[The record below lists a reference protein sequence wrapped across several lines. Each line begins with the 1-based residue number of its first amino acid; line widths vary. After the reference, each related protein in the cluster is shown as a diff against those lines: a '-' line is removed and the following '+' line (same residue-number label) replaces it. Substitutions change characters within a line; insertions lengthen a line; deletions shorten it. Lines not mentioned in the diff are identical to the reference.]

1 MSSTHS
7 TLFWIVAIVW
17 GAVTTSPASENGNA
31 FRTWRDREGNPFQ
44 ARLINFNPQTTAVTL
59 RSPCG
64 EVGRFPLMAFSP
76 NDQDFIRASF
86 VPRIWTSADGRKTDP
101 LMYGGMEGTRV
112 RLLAKSGNPFRTE
125 FANLSP
131 ADQAF
136 LRRIDPEVVPQ
147 RLRVADNASG
157 NSPAPSAGTEPEPV
171 VDADPN
177 PIHAGL
183 VRRYAE
189 PRTWLIDDVALP
201 ESRFISRQNGSV
213 LLALHDG
220 AQRTVPVTSLSEN
233 DVDYIREFEARIRAL
248 TQEHP
253 WQSAIIRV
261 GASGQNR
268 LQVRGISL
276 SSDGRRLAVTYRGYH
291 HREVHALRYFDA
303 ASGTLLGTHE
313 IPERMRSAV
322 GGSQGFAFLDAEDAV
337 ALTDVEQTRGQQTF
351 HSYRVVVAS
360 LGGNVL
366 RISPPIGATTG
377 RSSVRALR
385 VSPDGSQIALAY
397 HVNNAQSHSTSV
409 EVAILDTATLERL
422 HAFTAPVSI
431 DRSMNARPSL
441 AFSPDGRRLA
451 MLYFNQHLAMWD
463 LATDRE
469 IPIFQRVSNSHP
481 IIQFDDTGSGLITFG
496 ARSAS
501 IIDLAGGG
509 TRDLPLPDRSAQ
521 PLTFS
526 RTQPLFATSGSGA
539 DPDCIIVL
547 RELRLHQTVQRLTGH
562 RSTVVQLTFAENGER
577 LASLDQD
584 GIVRVWDITQAY

>member
-1 MSSTHS
+1 S
-7 TLFWIVAIVW
+7 L
-17 GAVTTSPASENGNA
+17 
-31 FRTWRDREGNPFQ
+31 
-44 ARLINFNPQTTAVTL
+44 
-59 RSPCG
+59 
-64 EVGRFPLMAFSP
+64 
-76 NDQDFIRASF
+76 NDQDFIRVSF

-101 LMYGGMEGTRV
+101 LMYGGMEGTQV
-112 RLLAKSGNPFRTE
+112 RLLPKTGSPQRTA

-131 ADQAF
+131 GDQAF
-136 LRRIDPEVVPQ
+136 LRRIDPEAVPQ
-147 RLRVADNASG
+147 QPQAAGDVPS
-157 NSPAPSAGTEPEPV
+157 SPPSPSNGTAPEPA
-171 VDADPN
+171 VDVDPN
-177 PIHAGL
+177 PIHADL
-183 VRRYAE
+183 IRRYAE
-189 PRTWLIDDVALP
+189 PRTWLIDGVPLP
-201 ESRFISRQNGSV
+201 RSRFISQQNGSV

-220 AQRTVPVTSLSEN
+220 AQRTVLATSLSDE
-233 DVDYIREFEARIRAL
+233 DLDYIREFEASIRAL

-253 WQSAIIRV
+253 WQSAVIRV
-261 GASGQNR
+261 GTTGQNR

-276 SSDGRRLAVTYRGYH
+276 SGDGRKLAVTYRSEHYSG
-291 HREVHALRYFDA
+291 VHALRYFDA

-322 GGSQGFAFLDAEDAV
+322 GGSQGFAFLDAEDAI
-337 ALTDVEQTRGQQTF
+337 ALTDVEQIRGQQTF
-351 HSYRVVVAS
+351 HAYRVVVLS

-366 RISPPIGATTG
+366 RISPPIGTTTG
-377 RSSVRALR
+377 RNLFRALN

-397 HVNNAQSHSTSV
+397 HVHNAQNRSTSV

-431 DRSMNARPSL
+431 DRSVNARPSL
-441 AFSPDGRRLA
+441 AFAPDGRRLA
-451 MLYFNQHLAMWD
+451 MLYFDQHLAMWD

-469 IPIFQRVSNSHP
+469 IPIFQRVSNSHSL
-481 IIQFDDTGSGLITFG
+481 IQFDDIGSGLITFG

-509 TRDLPLPDRSAQ
+509 TRDLPLPDRSNQ

-547 RELRLHQTVQRLTGH
+547 RELRLHQPVQRLTGH

-584 GIVRVWDITQAY
+584 GIVRVWDITRAY